1 MVNFYEKWEDF
12 DGILK
17 DLPKMSIL
25 EYSEVGELIF
35 EDYSCL
41 DEYLEKEFIPKY
53 LARKKKYMFDSHD
66 LVEYFSIS
74 LSSILDLGIN
84 QDEFIHIMEYL
95 NKLGIR
101 VCGEDSLL
109 SGEFE
114 NYDYL
119 ISKRDKSNFKNMKLV
134 YNNEINE
141 NNEENGNNEDVLKK
155 WEEYQKEKSI
165 DLRNELVCLNIKISK
180 RIAYEYQMKTGI
192 PSRELESAGYEG
204 LIHAIE
210 KYDPSHNNEFS
221 TFAFP
226 IVKGYI
232 LKEISEWN
240 GYKQRNFYYK
250 YISYKKKIEEKY
262 HCSIVDNPDMMVDY
276 ILDEMIQDGK
286 ISKMVKKEYKTL
298 IFMCDPDLVQKG
310 IFFDDLVCYE
320 EFEKQEEVM
329 LNQFMKQDI
338 WLAFQELDERERKVI
353 EESFGLF
360 GIKKKYLE
368 EIGKEMH
375 ISKQRVSQI
384 KDGTL
389 RKIKTL
395 EKVRG
400 LKEYL

>member
-1 MVNFYEKWEDF
+1 MNYDILSIL
-12 DGILK
+12 DGTQVIPARLAV
-17 DLPKMSIL
+17 L
-25 EYSEVGELIF
+25 EYSDSGELIY
-35 EDYSCL
+35 EDYSNL
-41 DEYLEKEFIPKY
+41 DNFLKNEFVPTYVKKSRDYRSGDNSERNLISVYLV
-53 LARKKKYMFDSHD
+53 R
-66 LVEYFSIS
+66 LVS
-74 LSSILDLGIN
+74 LKLN
-84 QDEFIHIMEYL
+84 REEFIHAVSYLRQLGVIVIGTESFLCSELENYHYVLLRRKKSELCNSSFDDIME
-95 NKLGIR
+95 N
-101 VCGEDSLL
+101 V
-109 SGEFE
+109 
-114 NYDYL
+114 
-119 ISKRDKSNFKNMKLV
+119 
-134 YNNEINE
+134 NEIQLRKSVMK
-141 NNEENGNNEDVLKK
+141 D
-155 WEEYQKEKSI
+155 YQRNRTI
-165 DLRNELVCLNIKISK
+165 DLRNELVRLHMKLLKKITNTY
-180 RIAYEYQMKTGI
+180 AMKMGV
-192 PSRELESAGYEG
+192 SASELIGYGCEG